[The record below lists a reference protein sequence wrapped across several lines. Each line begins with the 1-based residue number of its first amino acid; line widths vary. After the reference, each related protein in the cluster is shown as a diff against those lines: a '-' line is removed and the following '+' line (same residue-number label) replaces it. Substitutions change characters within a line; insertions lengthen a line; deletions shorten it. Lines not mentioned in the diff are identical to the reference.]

1 MANKE
6 QNFNSEDIISFLW
19 AKRKIIIICTTIGVI
34 GAVVFSFLIT
44 ELYKSTAIIYPAR
57 TSSVSLVTQLNPDEN
72 AMNFGTEEEAEQ
84 MLQILMSRRVKGRI
98 IELFE
103 LFDSY
108 KIDQDDPHKNSKM
121 GKMYEERITFERTK
135 YGSVKIEVLD
145 EDPEKARDM
154 ADKIVDLLD
163 SAKNEMIQKR
173 AFDQYLIVKNK
184 YERLKEISEHYIDT
198 LNTLQNLGIIISD
211 SRGELYTA
219 LSNASSASEKD
230 YIKKQIEMNNK
241 YGSIYDGFKK
251 KMDQQ
256 LEILAE
262 MQLVYEQAE
271 TDANSKFTHK
281 FIVEMAEVAD
291 KKAYPIRWLIVVITT
306 ISVFLFTILVLL
318 VLNKIKEL
326 QNADKVGS
334 ES

>member
-1 MANKE
+1 MTNNTE

-19 AKRKIIIICTTIGVI
+19 AKRKIIIICTSLGVI
-34 GAVVFSFLIT
+34 GSVIFSFMIT
-44 ELYKSTAIIYPAR
+44 ELYKSTAIVYPAR

-84 MLQILMSRRVKGRI
+84 MLQILMSRRVKARI
-98 IELFE
+98 IEQFDLFA
-103 LFDSY
+103 SY
-108 KIDQDDPHKNSKM
+108 DIDLDDPHKNSKLN
-121 GKMYEERITFERTK
+121 KMYEERITFERTK

-145 EDPEKARDM
+145 EDPAKAKAM

-163 SAKNEMIQKR
+163 SAKNEMIQER
-173 AFDQYLIVKNK
+173 ALHQYEIVKSK
-184 YERLKEISEHYIDT
+184 YELLLNKSELYIDT
-198 LNTLQNLGIIISD
+198 LNSLQNLGVIISD
-211 SRGELYTA
+211 TRGELYTA
-219 LSNASSASEKD
+219 LTNSNSAQEKE
-230 YIKKQIEMNNK
+230 YLRNQIEVNNK

-262 MQLVYEQAE
+262 MQIVYEQAE

-281 FIVEMAEVAD
+281 FIVEMAEEAD
-291 KKAYPIRWLIVVITT
+291 KKAYPVRWLIVVITT

-326 QNADKVGS
+326 KTAEKLDA
-334 ES
+334 